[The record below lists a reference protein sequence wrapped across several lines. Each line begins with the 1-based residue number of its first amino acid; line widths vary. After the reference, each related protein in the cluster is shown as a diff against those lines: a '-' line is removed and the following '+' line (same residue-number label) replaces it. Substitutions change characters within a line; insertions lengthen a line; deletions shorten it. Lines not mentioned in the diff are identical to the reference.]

1 MENEDHDGP
10 WSFPKKPVRARN
22 LVAPDPARDP
32 ALNKDI
38 TKAVTVFIDMDTTQ
52 LPDDHGRLN
61 DLRNQIENALKTC
74 DPTLHVSYQIY
85 CYGID
90 NEYNKSCR
98 TFLKT
103 RGYEFKLNP
112 SRGSYCGKP
121 ACGTCQDDQLYNLP
135 SFVPFHY
142 FLFSC
147 LTYFIFAVKRYP
159 KKDLTELIMTQSVLL
174 HAFDSLLQSHSSRH
188 ILLVSGDGNSGSLRK
203 GLTKRNFITYAA
215 VCGDSK
221 LSLFIDMNHTWYWS
235 RMVEGG
241 LSIQREI
248 DQEEAEG

>member
-1 MENEDHDGP
+1 
-10 WSFPKKPVRARN
+10 
-22 LVAPDPARDP
+22 
-32 ALNKDI
+32 
-38 TKAVTVFIDMDTTQ
+38 MDTTQ

-121 ACGTCQDDQLYNLP
+121 AC
-135 SFVPFHY
+135 
-142 FLFSC
+142 
-147 LTYFIFAVKRYP
+147 VKRYP

-188 ILLVSGDGNSGSLRK
+188 ILLVSGDGNSGSLLK
-203 GLTKRNFITYAA
+203 GLTLRNFITYAA

-248 DQEEAEG
+248 DQEDAEG